1 MNTDRLCRRA
11 LFSAL
16 VIALHPGASVAS
28 TTLVPADP
36 LSTRAIAAAAGD
48 GQRIVLRAGAF
59 DPLGEQLEWSASGAA
74 AFTTGDYA
82 IVQAKPGQIESMR
95 GALTALGIEILGY
108 VPNNAYSVRLNGTD
122 AAQVR
127 AQVSVRWIG
136 AHVPGM
142 KIDPLLWPGQRADP
156 TALAQT
162 EIDILGFRGV
172 AAAAIATSLVKALP
186 DAVMSGVREDAGT
199 GARLRISTTE
209 TGLDALLG
217 AASAIEGV
225 AWIERHEQPTTKNS
239 GDPGTL
245 QGNFTG
251 ACAGSGVVCGNTPIW
266 GHNLYGS
273 GQVVA
278 VADTGLDRN
287 EAWFTTLDKGNG
299 PVTAITDAES
309 PILPNPGTL
318 YPDRKVIGYWVQ
330 PGATSYDYSSGHGTH
345 VAGTVAGDAAGTFGA
360 TTYLA
365 STPTGAGHEV
375 ADGNAPNAQIL
386 MQDIG
391 AGSTLT
397 GLNDLIG
404 TLHQAVAGT
413 ARIHTN
419 SWGGGSTAQY
429 DSTASD
435 VDFFTSTY
443 EDLLFV
449 VAAGNDGP
457 GTSTLGSPGTAK
469 NALTVGGTQHAGS
482 TTMYGSSSRGPAA
495 DGRIKPDIVAPAVSV
510 VSALADTVN
519 LPNAEAPVTA
529 TKTGTSM
536 ATPAIAGNAALV
548 RQFFAD
554 GFYPRGVATA
564 ADTLNASG
572 MVLKAVLLN
581 GTNPLSV
588 AANNWPD
595 MNYGWGRA
603 WLDSNLWFTTPVT
616 GSDDTRRLRLF
627 ERTNRAGLRT
637 GESETFRIDGVAAGA
652 ELRATLT
659 WFDPEAAPG
668 AAIALVNNLDLEVT
682 APGGLVYKGNVFAS
696 GASATGGNADAL
708 NNVEQVRLSAPASGS
723 YEFRVSATA
732 VPGNGRPE
740 TDQQGYALA
749 VSGAFALPDPAALPA
764 PTALAVG
771 ANDGGGIAIAFTGVG
786 GAQGYQLYRATGT
799 CATAPAGDFRLVAHA
814 AAAPLVD
821 THSQGGLAYA
831 YKARAVGGDV
841 EGDLSGCVDA
851 ISLDACTLLPTI
863 ARTALGADGASDTCR
878 VALAWSA
885 AQPSCPLATSLTYAL
900 QRSTHPYMTGA
911 TTIAS
916 GIAALAHDDT
926 GVDSGTTYYYR
937 LSATDD
943 LGNATLPYQSRIVA
957 VTPTS
962 TLGPDPESYFDDID
976 TNSYMTMQP
985 PWQFTAT
992 TSSNGSF
999 SYHSGTD
1006 GGNYPDGTCVSIETL
1021 DLQVPAS
1028 GRLAFRAKYNFEWQ
1042 YDGAVMEISTNG
1054 GTTWVDLP
1062 PDGGYPAT
1070 FFNTGNACGYA
1081 GSHGAFNGVS
1091 TATSNADPNNDSA
1104 VAVFKPFTANLAA
1117 FAGQTVRVRWRIAT
1131 DGGVSYPGLFIDE
1144 VRLGNPDR
1152 IVRHDFDPSPYMCE

>member
-1 MNTDRLCRRA
+1 MPTFRLCRRA

-16 VIALHPGASVAS
+16 AVALHSGATAAS
-28 TTLVPADP
+28 TRGVVAHP
-36 LSTRAIAAAAGD
+36 LSSAEIAAVAGD
-48 GQRIVLRAGAF
+48 GERIVLRAGAF
-59 DPLGEQLEWSASGAA
+59 DPLDEHLEWAA
-74 AFTTGDYA
+74 IGTVGEVAGDYA
-82 IVQAKPGQIESMR
+82 IVQAGPGQIETMR
-95 GALTALGIEILGY
+95 AALDALGIEILGH
-108 VPNNAYSVRLNGTD
+108 VPNNAYSVRLNGAD
-122 AAQVR
+122 PAVVR
-127 AQVSVRWIG
+127 AQGGVRWIG
-136 AHVPGM
+136 AYMPGM
-142 KIDPLLWPGQRADP
+142 KIDPALWPGQRIGAAAD
-156 TALAQT
+156 AQVET
-162 EIDILGFRGV
+162 DILAFRGV
-172 AAAAIATSLVKALP
+172 AAAALVTGMAKAMP
-186 DAVMSGVREDAGT
+186 DAVVTDVREDRGT
-199 GARLRISTTE
+199 GARIRVSTSE
-209 TGLDALLG
+209 ARLDALLQ
-217 AASAIEGV
+217 AASAIGGV

-251 ACAGSGVVCGNTPIW
+251 ACTGSGVVCGNTPVW
-266 GHNLYGS
+266 GHDLYGS
-273 GQVVA
+273 RQVVA

-287 EAWFTTLDKGNG
+287 EAWFTTLDKGSG

-309 PILPNPGTL
+309 PLLPNPGTL

-330 PGATSYDYSSGHGTH
+330 PGASSYDYASGHGTH

-365 STPTGAGHEV
+365 STPTSAGHEV

-404 TLHQAVAGT
+404 TLRQAVAGT

-457 GTSTLGSPGTAK
+457 GAGTLGSPGTAK

-482 TTMYGSSSRGPAA
+482 TAMYGSSSRGPAA

-519 LPNAEAPVTA
+519 LPNAEGPVT
-529 TKTGTSM
+529 TSKTGTSM

-554 GFYPRGVATA
+554 GFYPRGA
-564 ADTLNASG
+564 ANAPDTLNASG
-572 MVLKAVLLN
+572 MVMKAVLLN
-581 GTNPLSV
+581 GTNALSV
-588 AANNWPD
+588 APNAWPD

-627 ERTNRAGLRT
+627 ERTNRAGLRS
-637 GESETFRIDGVAAGA
+637 GESETFRIDAVASGA

-668 AAIALVNNLDLEVT
+668 AAVTLVNDLDLEVT
-682 APGGLVYKGNVFAS
+682 GPGGLVYRGNVFSA
-696 GASATGGNADAL
+696 GASTTGGSADAL
-708 NNVEQVRLSAPASGS
+708 NTVEQVRLPVAAAGS
-723 YEFRVSATA
+723 YEFRVIART

-740 TDQQGYALA
+740 TDTQGYALA
-749 VSGAFALPDPAALPA
+749 VSGAFALPNTAALPA
-764 PTALAVG
+764 PSALTVS
-771 ANDGGGIAIAFTGVG
+771 ANDGNGVAIGFSGVG
-786 GAQGYQLYRATGT
+786 AAQGYQLYRAGGT
-799 CATAPAGDFRLVAHA
+799 CTSAAAGDFRLVAHA
-814 AAAPLVD
+814 AAAPLLD
-821 THSQGGLAYA
+821 TRSQGGLAYA

-841 EGDLSGCVDA
+841 EGDLSACVDA
-851 ISLDACTLLPTI
+851 VSLDACTLRPTI
-863 ARTALGADGASDTCR
+863 ERTALGANGANDACK
-878 VALAWSA
+878 VALAWTA
-885 AQPSCPLATSLTYAL
+885 AQPACPLASTMTYAL
-900 QRSTHPYMTGA
+900 QRSTHPYMTAA

-926 GVDSGTTYYYR
+926 GVIAGTTYYYR
-937 LSATDD
+937 LSATDN
-943 LGNATLPYQSRIVA
+943 LGNTTLPYQSRIVA

-962 TLGPDPESYFDDID
+962 TLGPDPASYLDDVD
-976 TNSYMTMQP
+976 THSYMTMQP
-985 PWQFTAT
+985 PWQITGSTA
-992 TSSNGSF
+992 SNGSF

-1006 GGNYPDGTCVSIETL
+1006 GGNYPDGTCAAIETL
-1021 DLQVPAS
+1021 DLQVPVNAH
-1028 GRLAFRAKYNFEWQ
+1028 LAFDAKYNFEWQ
-1042 YDGAVMEISTNG
+1042 YDGAVMEISSNG
-1054 GTTWVDLP
+1054 GTTWTDLP
-1062 PDGGYPAT
+1062 PDGGYPTT
-1070 FFNTGNACGYA
+1070 FVNTGNACGYA
-1081 GSHGAFNGVS
+1081 GSHGAFAGVS
-1091 TATSNADPNNDSA
+1091 TAASNADPDNDTA
-1104 VAVFKPFTANLAA
+1104 VAVFKPFTVNLASY
-1117 FAGQTVRVRWRIAT
+1117 AGQTVRVRWRIAT
-1131 DGGVSYPGLFIDE
+1131 DGGISYPGLFIDA
-1144 VRLGNPDR
+1144 VRLGDPDV
-1152 IVRHDFDPSPYMCE
+1152 IFRHDFDLSVYQCQ

>member
-1 MNTDRLCRRA
+1 MNTQRLCRRA

-16 VIALHPGASVAS
+16 AIVLHPGAFATSIQP
-28 TTLVPADP
+28 VPARP
-36 LSTRAIAAAAGD
+36 LPASAIAAVAGD
-48 GQRIVLRAGAF
+48 DQRIVLRAGAF

-74 AFTTGDYA
+74 AAVETDYA

-95 GALTALGIEILGY
+95 KALTTLGIEILGY

-127 AQVSVRWIG
+127 AQAGVRWIG
-136 AHVPGM
+136 ARVPGM
-142 KIDPLLWPGQRADP
+142 TIDPTLWPGQRTGLPAV
-156 TALAQT
+156 AWI
-162 EIDILGFRGV
+162 EIDILAFRGV
-172 AAAAIATSLVKALP
+172 AAAAIVTGVARTLP
-186 DAVMSGVREDAGT
+186 DAVISDVREDGGT
-199 GARLRISTTE
+199 GARVRVSTTE
-209 TGLDALLG
+209 AGLDVLLR
-217 AASAIEGV
+217 AASAIDGV

-287 EAWFTTLDKGNG
+287 EAWFTTLDRGSG

-309 PILPNPGTL
+309 PLLPNPGTL

-345 VAGTVAGDAAGTFGA
+345 VAGTVAGDAAGSFGA

-365 STPTGAGHEV
+365 STPTSAGHEV

-391 AGSTLT
+391 SGSNLT

-404 TLHQAVAGT
+404 TLRQAVAGT

-435 VDFFTSTY
+435 VDFFTNTF

-457 GTSTLGSPGTAK
+457 GASTLGSPGTAK

-510 VSALADTVN
+510 VSALADLVN
-519 LPNAEAPVTA
+519 LPNAEAPVT
-529 TKTGTSM
+529 TPKTGTSM

-554 GFYPRGVATA
+554 GYYPRGTATA

-603 WLDSNLWFTTPVT
+603 WLDSNLWFATPVA

-659 WFDPEAAPG
+659 WFDPEAAAG
-668 AAIALVNNLDLEVT
+668 AALTLVNNLDLEVT
-682 APGGLVYKGNVFAS
+682 GPGGLVYRGNVFAS
-696 GASATGGNADAL
+696 GTSTTGGSADAL
-708 NNVEQVRLSAPASGS
+708 NTVEQVRLSAPASGS

-740 TDQQGYALA
+740 TDAQGYALA
-749 VSGAFALPDPAALPA
+749 VSGAFALPNPAVLPA
-764 PTALAVG
+764 PTALAVTG
-771 ANDGGGIAIAFTGVG
+771 NDGAGVAIGFTGVSA
-786 GAQGYQLYRATGT
+786 AQGYQLYRAAGT
-799 CATAPAGDFRLVAHA
+799 CASAAAGDFRLVAHA
-814 AAAPLVD
+814 TATPLVD
-821 THSQGGLAYA
+821 TRSQGGLSHA

-851 ISLDACTLLPTI
+851 VSLDACTLLPTI
-863 ARTALGADGASDTCR
+863 ERTALAANGASDTCK
-878 VALAWSA
+878 VALAWTA
-885 AQPSCPLATSLTYAL
+885 AQPTCPLASTMTYAL

-911 TTIAS
+911 TTVAS
-916 GIAALAHDDT
+916 GIATLAHDDT
-926 GVDSGTTYYYR
+926 GVNSGTTYYYR
-937 LSATDD
+937 LSASDD
-943 LGNATLPYQSRIVA
+943 LGNTTLPYQSRIVA

-962 TLGPDPESYFDDID
+962 TLGPDPASYFDDID
-976 TNSYMTMQP
+976 TNSYMAMQP
-985 PWQFTAT
+985 PWQITAST
-992 TSSNGSF
+992 ASNGSF
-999 SYHSGTD
+999 SYHSGSD
-1006 GGNYPDGTCVSIETL
+1006 GGNYPDGTCAAIETP
-1021 DLQVPAS
+1021 DLQVPAN
-1028 GRLAFRAKYNFEWQ
+1028 GRLGFRAKYNFEWQ

-1054 GTTWVDLP
+1054 GTTWTDLP

-1070 FFNTGNACGYA
+1070 FVNTGNACGYS
-1081 GSHGAFNGVS
+1081 GSHGAFIGVS
-1091 TATSNADPNNDSA
+1091 TTTSNADPNNDSA
-1104 VAVFKPFTANLAA
+1104 LAVFKPFSANLAA

-1144 VRLGNPDR
+1144 VRLGDPDR
-1152 IVRHDFDPSPYMCE
+1152 IARHDFDPSAHMCE